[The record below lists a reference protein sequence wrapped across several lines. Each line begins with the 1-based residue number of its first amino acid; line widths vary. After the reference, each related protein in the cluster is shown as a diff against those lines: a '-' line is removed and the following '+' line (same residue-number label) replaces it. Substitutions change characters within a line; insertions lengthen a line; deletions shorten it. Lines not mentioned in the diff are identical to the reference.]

1 MQALLKKQHHA
12 MLAAGVHVEGFY
24 VMACQDVYAAAAMSE
39 VSEGSR
45 CVDWQHMAGAWHLT
59 RRVCCAC
66 AALKPCTGLA
76 KMWAGSLAGQGKVAV
91 CNLWLVLSCQLY

>member
-12 MLAAGVHVEGFY
+12 MLSAGVHVEGFY

-39 VSEGSR
+39 VSGGSR
-45 CVDWQHMAGAWHLT
+45 CVDWQHMAGAWHLA

-76 KMWAGSLAGQGKVAV
+76 NMWAGSLTGQGKVVV
-91 CNLWLVLSCQLY
+91 CDLWLVLSCQLY